1 MASQRD
7 VREGRAVAKWL
18 RVSPIKT
25 RRAVDI
31 IRGKDLLEARRV
43 LAFTP
48 LKGARLVSKVLESA
62 VANATNNFDLPED
75 RLYIYKATVD
85 EGLRIKRWNPRAYG
99 RANKIMKP
107 TAHVTVVVRAKDVEA
122 TPRRR
127 NPIRRRGGAAGAD
140 RKASAPKQPTTKKAD
155 E

>member
-1 MASQRD
+1 MPTQEQN
-7 VREGRAVAKWL
+7 VREGRAIAKWL

-62 VANATNNFDLPED
+62 VANATHNFDLPED
-75 RLYIYKATVD
+75 RLYVHKATVD
-85 EGLRIKRWNPRAYG
+85 EGIRIKRWNPRAYG
-99 RANKIMKP
+99 RANRIVKP
-107 TAHVTVVVRAKDVEA
+107 TAHVTIIVRAKDVAE

-127 NPIRRRGGAAGAD
+127 RPAV
-140 RKASAPKQPTTKKAD
+140 RKKSAPRTKKAD
-155 E
+155 S

>member
-127 NPIRRRGGAAGAD
+127 NPIRRRGGAAGAGK
-140 RKASAPKQPTTKKAD
+140 RTSPRKQPTTNKAD

>member
-1 MASQRD
+1 MAQEQN

-48 LKGARLVSKVLESA
+48 LRGARLVSKVLESA
-62 VANATNNFDLPED
+62 VANATHNFDLPED
-75 RLYIYKATVD
+75 RLYVHRATVD

-99 RANKIMKP
+99 RANRITKP
-107 TAHVTVVVRAKDVEA
+107 TAHVTIIVRAKDVA
-122 TPRRR
+122 PAPRRR
-127 NPIRRRGGAAGAD
+127 VV
-140 RKASAPKQPTTKKAD
+140 RKKQAPRTQTTKA
-155 E
+155 EN

>member
-1 MASQRD
+1 MPELQN

-62 VANATNNFDLPED
+62 VANATHNFGLPED
-75 RLYIYKATVD
+75 RLYIHKATVD

-107 TAHVTVVVRAKDVEA
+107 TAHVTIIVRARAVDPA
-122 TPRRR
+122 PRRR
-127 NPIRRRGGAAGAD
+127 NPVDRKKAGA
-140 RKASAPKQPTTKKAD
+140 RKPAPTKKA
-155 E
+155 ES

>member
-1 MASQRD
+1 MAQEQN

-62 VANATNNFDLPED
+62 VANATHNFDLPED
-75 RLYIYKATVD
+75 RLYIHKATVD

-99 RANKIMKP
+99 RANRITKP
-107 TAHVTVVVRAKDVEA
+107 TAHVTIIVRAKDVEPA
-122 TPRRR
+122 PRRR
-127 NPIRRRGGAAGAD
+127 KPVVRKKAAA
-140 RKASAPKQPTTKKAD
+140 RKQAPTKKA
-155 E
+155 ES